1 MSDRWIQAV
10 TSHMRKGQLHR
21 DLHIPQGE
29 KIPQKA
35 LQAALEGK
43 YGEAVA
49 RRARLAKTLKKM

>member
-1 MSDRWIQAV
+1 
-10 TSHMRKGQLHR
+10 MRKGQLHR